1 MKKLLDLIGSHFV
14 YRSPTDSKEAMRK
27 NLMALSSRELK
38 KITGISAHY
47 SKAVV
52 ISRYLNENFS
62 HL

>member
-1 MKKLLDLIGSHFV
+1 MKTVLNAIGSLFV
-14 YRSPTDSKEAMRK
+14 YRSPTNSKEAMRK
-27 NLMALSSRELK
+27 NLMGLSSRELK

>member
-1 MKKLLDLIGSHFV
+1 MKKILNAIGSLFV
-14 YRSPTDSKEAMRK
+14 YRSPTNSREAMRK
-27 NLMALSSRELK
+27 NLMGLSSRELGK
-38 KITGISAHY
+38 LTGISAHY

>member
-1 MKKLLDLIGSHFV
+1 MKKVLNAIGSLFV
-14 YRSPTDSKEAMRK
+14 YRSPTNSREAMWK
-27 NLMALSSRELK
+27 NLMGLSSRELK

-47 SKAVV
+47 SKAVD

>member
-1 MKKLLDLIGSHFV
+1 MKKLLDLIGSPFV
-14 YRSPTDSKEAMRK
+14 YRSPTNSREEMRK
-27 NLMALSSRELK
+27 NLMGLSSREIGK
-38 KITGISAHY
+38 MTGISAHY

>member
-1 MKKLLDLIGSHFV
+1 MKTVLNAIGSLFV
-14 YRSPTDSKEAMRK
+14 YSSPTNSREAMRK
-27 NLMALSSRELK
+27 NLMGLSSREIGK
-38 KITGISAHY
+38 MTGISAHY

>member
-1 MKKLLDLIGSHFV
+1 MKKLLDLIGSLFV
-14 YRSPTDSKEAMRK
+14 YRSPTNSKEAMRK
-27 NLMALSSRELK
+27 NLMFLSSKQLK
-38 KITGISAHY
+38 KLTGITTHY

>member
-1 MKKLLDLIGSHFV
+1 MKKVLNAIGSLFV
-14 YRSPTDSKEAMRK
+14 YRSPTNSKEAMRK
-27 NLMALSSRELK
+27 NLMGLSSRKLK
-38 KITGISAHY
+38 KLTGITTHY

>member
-1 MKKLLDLIGSHFV
+1 MKKLLDAIGSLFV
-14 YRSPTDSKEAMRK
+14 YRSPTNSREAMRK
-27 NLMALSSRELK
+27 NLMCLSSKKLA

-52 ISRYLNENFS
+52 ISRYLNEHFS